1 MRNTS
6 VFPGAMRHVIN
17 NIMWRLDWP
26 FVTIHETPTRKGRC
40 CIEMEDQPARG
51 DASGSKAEQR
61 RAEIIRMLSDG
72 STIQIKDLA
81 QSLDVSLM
89 TIHRDLLFLQE
100 QGFVRRMRGVVS
112 AEKSMLFESN
122 YHYRARQKIEEKR
135 RLARAAIR
143 HIEPGNAVMWDDS
156 TTTFHVTEFIQEVSP
171 VTVITNA
178 FPVLEALQD
187 NPDIALIAIGGK
199 YVRSY
204 NGFFGI
210 YCEKAISSFR
220 VDVALL
226 STTTVQGLSL
236 FTQDEVVVRA
246 KQAMMA
252 VARKKVLLVDQSK
265 FHFSALNHFADL
277 TDFDIVIAPK
287 ELDGQLVNRLTSGGV
302 NFELV

>member
-1 MRNTS
+1 MIDIVANDD
-6 VFPGAMRHVIN
+6 FG
-17 NIMWRLDWP
+17 
-26 FVTIHETPTRKGRC
+26 
-40 CIEMEDQPARG
+40 
-51 DASGSKAEQR
+51 GSKAEQR

-72 STIQIKDLA
+72 STFQIKDLA

-89 TIHRDLLFLQE
+89 TIHRDLSFLQE

-122 YHYRARQKIEEKR
+122 YQYRKRQKIEEKR
-135 RLARAAIR
+135 RLARAAIS
-143 HIEPGNAVMWDDS
+143 HLEPGNAVMWDDS
-156 TTTFHVTEFIQEVSP
+156 TTTYHVTEFIAEVAP
-171 VTVITNA
+171 ITVITNA

-199 YVRSY
+199 YLRPY

-210 YCEKAISSFR
+210 YCERAISSFR

-265 FHFSALNHFADL
+265 FEFSALNHFADL
-277 TDFDIVIAPK
+277 TDFEVVIVPKDLDPEIA
-287 ELDGQLVNRLTSGGV
+287 DRLSSGGV
-302 NFELV
+302 RLEFA